1 MDNPEHVQDSDKEMK
16 EALDHL
22 QQAEKDL
29 EVARAAEEAAEN
41 EFHEACK
48 EIEEAEKHRQESHF
62 QITIDRKPYRVK
74 ECQLTGIQLRALP
87 TPPIGPERD
96 LFEVIPGGSD
106 LKIEDHDVVHMR
118 NGLRFFTAPAHINPG
133 ALMSRER
140 L

>member
-1 MDNPEHVQDSDKEMK
+1 MNNPEQAQDSDKEMK

-29 EVARAAEEAAEN
+29 EAARAAEEAAEN
-41 EFHEACK
+41 EIHEACE
-48 EIEEAEKHRQESHF
+48 EIEEAEKHRHESHF
-62 QITIDRKPYRVK
+62 EITIDRKGYRV
-74 ECQLTGIQLRALP
+74 EERQLTGIQLWALP
-87 TPPIGPERD
+87 TPQIGPERD

-106 LKIEDHDVVHMR
+106 LKSEDNDVVHMR

-133 ALMSRER
+133 APMTRKR